1 MSRASSSSD
10 GWARYGPVP
19 LTLCPNCPRLERLV
33 RLRCKRM
40 ENGNFGQDFV
50 KCESRPQ
57 AGNVHIASFFVD
69 FIFDLYSIRFIL
81 VV

>member
-1 MSRASSSSD
+1 
-10 GWARYGPVP
+10 
-19 LTLCPNCPRLERLV
+19 
-33 RLRCKRM
+33 M